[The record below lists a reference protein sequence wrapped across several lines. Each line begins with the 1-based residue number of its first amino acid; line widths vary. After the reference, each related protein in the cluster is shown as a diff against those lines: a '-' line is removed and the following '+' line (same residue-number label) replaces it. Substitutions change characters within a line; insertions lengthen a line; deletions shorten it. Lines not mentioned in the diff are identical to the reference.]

1 MRFVVIGAGGT
12 GGWLAMGLAASIE
25 FSEIEPKIL
34 VLVDGDN
41 FEPKNSERQ
50 HFMQLGNKAQ
60 VRAAEIQPMYPRTI
74 ILPDDRWVVD
84 EIPPEKEE
92 STKVVTA
99 GPVKGSKADPLLQEG
114 DWVFLC
120 VDNFKCR
127 ADVVAA
133 ASSYKNLNVFLV
145 GNDEE
150 YFGSIYHYERVDGK
164 DGTWNPLEIK
174 DELAN
179 PPDRNPGA
187 MSCQERAAIDG
198 GTQFIWT
205 NMAVAAWVGAK
216 VNQMIFRPTKSVAE
230 PWDELMFDLA
240 TGTAS
245 TSVRRDDPSEVEG
258 KEEAD
263 KGAEKSAVP
272 AS

>member
-1 MRFVVIGAGGT
+1 MSRRFVIVGVGGT
-12 GGWLAMGLAASIE
+12 GGWLSMGLAASIE
-25 FSEIEPKIL
+25 YSDHIDPKVL
-34 VLVDGDN
+34 YLVDGDT
-41 FEPKNSERQ
+41 FEPKNAERQ
-50 HFMQLGNKAQ
+50 HFMNLGNKAA
-60 VRAAEIQPMYPRTI
+60 VRAAEIQPMYPKTVI
-74 ILPDDRWVVD
+74 IPDDRWVVD
-84 EIPPEKEE
+84 AIPDDHEE
-92 STKVVTA
+92 STKLVTA
-99 GPVKGSKADPLLQEG
+99 GGKKGLLKEN
-114 DWVFLC
+114 DVVFLC

-133 ASSYKNLNVFLV
+133 AAQYKNIDVFLV

-150 YFGSIYHYERVDGK
+150 YFGSVYHYQRVDGK
-164 DGTWNPLEIK
+164 DGTWNPLEFK

-179 PPDRNPGA
+179 PPDRNPGI

-205 NMAVAAWVGAK
+205 NMAVAAWVGSK
-216 VNQMIFRPTKSVAE
+216 VNQLIFRPSESVSE

-245 TSVRRDDPSEVEG
+245 TSLRRDPTPDEG
-258 KEEAD
+258 EKVTAEEGVA
-263 KGAEKSAVP
+263 SAVP